1 MDFELKQIV
10 AYDSL
15 PEAGRKLDC
24 SRALR
29 AVHRFVSATFTFR
42 RSKRASTGLGGSRH
56 TCASATKVG
65 LTVTTAASSLTLPGA
80 VVPRATRHHL
90 SLAGCGASK
99 SGSAPVLASRVTR
112 WREQLVLW
120 LRTGKVPGREAR
132 VQVRFLYHNT
142 FYLDMFVFR

>member
-1 MDFELKQIV
+1 MSSSRLWPMTRCLRR
-10 AYDSL
+10 AASL
-15 PEAGRKLDC
+15 TALGRYVQC
-24 SRALR
+24 TALCL
-29 AVHRFVSATFTFR
+29 TFTFR

-65 LTVTTAASSLTLPGA
+65 LTGTTAASSLTLPGA

-142 FYLDMFVFR
+142 FYI